1 MNLDKPTASNP
12 ANTIDWIACHTL
24 FRKEVARFI
33 KVWLQTILAP
43 VVTSLLY
50 LVVFGHVLEGRIE
63 VFPGVSYVE
72 FLIPGLLM
80 MSVIQNAF
88 ANTSSSM
95 IQSKVMGNIIFILL
109 PPFSALEMFLAYIA
123 AAVVRGLAVG
133 VGVFLLAI
141 LYVQVPLENI
151 FVVLIFAVL
160 GSYSMGALGLI
171 AGMWAEKFDQIAAFQ
186 SFLIVPLT
194 FLSGVF
200 YSIKSLPPFWAEL
213 SKYNPFLYMIDGF
226 RYGFF
231 GQSDQP
237 VLLSL
242 FIMLIATMVLTII
255 CVAILASGYKLR
267 DG

>member
-1 MNLDKPTASNP
+1 MSAVNRMPVNP
-12 ANTIDWIACHTL
+12 LNSIDWVACYTL

-43 VVTSLLY
+43 VVTALLY
-50 LVVFGHVLEGRIE
+50 LVVFGHVLEGRVE

-123 AAVVRGLAVG
+123 AAITRGLAVG
-133 VGVFLLAI
+133 VGVFLLAFF
-141 LYVQVPLENI
+141 YVNVPIDNI
-151 FVVLIFAVL
+151 FVILVFAIL
-160 GSYSMGALGLI
+160 GSWSMGALGLI

-200 YSIKSLPPFWAEL
+200 YSIQSLPPFWAEL

-242 FIMLIATMVLTII
+242 MIMLVATIALTAI
-255 CVAILASGYKLR
+255 CVALLRSGYKLR